1 MYHFKWLYRHWIL
14 FIHICFFW
22 KFFFTLKVVK
32 LWFYHNHRGY
42 PYYMN
47 TLQSLLNTCITNF
60 CDSKLRNSQNDVQQ
74 PHSSQTV
81 NNAYTDMML
90 VSGTNRNQN
99 DVVFTTS
106 STNTTNDIRNDDI
119 YVENKEGEYDHLHSS
134 RPKQVVSEMDDER
147 YTTSTQVE
155 DVSYSTVRKSR
166 NSVPERVNDNYS
178 FAASFDNSCWL
189 LLPGELRTRLLT

>member
-1 MYHFKWLYRHWIL
+1 
-14 FIHICFFW
+14 
-22 KFFFTLKVVK
+22 
-32 LWFYHNHRGY
+32 
-42 PYYMN
+42 MN
-47 TLQSLLNTCITNF
+47 TLQSLLNTRITNF
-60 CDSKLRNSQNDVQQ
+60 RDSKLRDSQNDVQQ
-74 PHSSQTV
+74 PQSSQTV
-81 NNAYTDMML
+81 NNANTDMML

-106 STNTTNDIRNDDI
+106 STNTTHDIRNDDI

-134 RPKQVVSEMDDER
+134 RPKQVVTEMEDER

-178 FAASFDNSCWL
+178 FAASFDNSC
-189 LLPGELRTRLLT
+189 

>member
-1 MYHFKWLYRHWIL
+1 
-14 FIHICFFW
+14 
-22 KFFFTLKVVK
+22 
-32 LWFYHNHRGY
+32 
-42 PYYMN
+42 MN
-47 TLQSLLNTCITNF
+47 TLQSLLNTRITNF
-60 CDSKLRNSQNDVQQ
+60 RDSKLRDSQNDVQQ
-74 PHSSQTV
+74 PQSSQTV
-81 NNAYTDMML
+81 NNANTDMML

-178 FAASFDNSCWL
+178 FAASFDNSC
-189 LLPGELRTRLLT
+189 